1 MKIIDVHI
9 HCGNTPRKTGKAYTE
24 EDMRRDLDEAGA
36 HGAVIFAFPE
46 DMYRIID
53 DPRWRNR
60 TNRYIL
66 EVAERQEDVYPFYFV
81 WNDYLLPD
89 NLNEYAGIK
98 WHRHGNEPRYDYS
111 DPRCEEFLQEVR
123 RLDLPVLI
131 EEEYEDT
138 VQFVE
143 RNPGLKIIIPHIGKL
158 NGGPEKMTIFFDN
171 PNILF
176 DTSTANAELIKWA
189 LDAVGPE
196 RLLFGTDSSGCTPPF
211 TNFPKVALATH
222 AKVDMDDRAR
232 ELIYGL
238 NVEKLLEKWK
248 NRG

>member
-1 MKIIDVHI
+1 MKIIDVHV

-46 DMYRIID
+46 DIYRVVD
-53 DPRWRNR
+53 DRRWRDR

-66 EVAERQEDVYPFYFV
+66 EVAQRQEDVYPFYFV
-81 WNDYLLPD
+81 WNDYIIPD

-98 WHRHGNEPRYDYS
+98 WHRHWNEPRYDYS
-111 DPRCEEFLQEVR
+111 HPHCEEFLQEVR
-123 RLDLPVLI
+123 KLDLPVLI

-138 VQFVE
+138 VRLVE
-143 RNPGLKIIIPHIGKL
+143 QNPELKIIIPHIGKL
-158 NGGPEKMTIFFDN
+158 NGGPEKMTVFFDN

-176 DTSTANAELIKWA
+176 DTSTANAELIQWA
-189 LDAVGPE
+189 LDSVGPE
-196 RLLFGTDSSGCTPPF
+196 RLLFGTDASGCTPPF

-222 AKVDMDDRAR
+222 AKVNMDDRAR

-238 NVEKLLEKWK
+238 NVEKLLEKWR
-248 NRG
+248 NR